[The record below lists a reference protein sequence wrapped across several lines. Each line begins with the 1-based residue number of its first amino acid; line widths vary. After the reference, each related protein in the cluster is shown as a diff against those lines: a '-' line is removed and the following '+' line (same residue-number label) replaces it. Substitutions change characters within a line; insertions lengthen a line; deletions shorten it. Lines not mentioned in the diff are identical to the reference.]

1 MKVELEYVT
10 TEDDEK
16 ATLRVR
22 EVTENIKSAV
32 DMLENNC
39 RSLSAVKDNET
50 YMIRTDKIYYV
61 ESVDKRSYVYT
72 KENCYETRY
81 RLYELEEML
90 NADYF
95 RCSKALIVNIRKIK
109 SVHSELNGRMNA
121 ELLNGETIV
130 ISRSYVKDLKRKLG
144 L

>member
-16 ATLRVR
+16 ATLKVR